1 MSLFLWHW
9 SNFSVSL
16 SLSLCSHNTTL
27 FFFPTPQVYFYS
39 FDVFHAAGIQEDQ
52 LSYAALGT
60 GLCELITSFAC
71 VSPGSLTSH
80 HVSFQFYGPSVSVNA
95 WCAVFN
101 AL

>member
-1 MSLFLWHW
+1 MFTQ
-9 SNFSVSL
+9 
-16 SLSLCSHNTTL
+16 HNTL
-27 FFFPTPQVYFYS
+27 FFSTPQVYFYS